1 MALTR
6 ENARDEIQ
14 SLHKDP
20 KVVFGD
26 KAENITDV
34 TETDGGL
41 LCVCGLPFYAPI
53 CLALE
58 NDEVISRYLSEY
70 RGCDNLFSFSKGSV
84 RHFSGRDEISL
95 PKEISERLIGLAS
108 AVVCARGEIG
118 DEGEHIIDLKTPKI
132 GCHYDINLLLGNRTD
147 FPSPMMTTPKSAVDS
162 LGRGSFRAGAAKQV
176 LATRYTLNPEENGD
190 PANRQFYIYEDGRQI
205 FYSANV
211 RENVKT
217 AVCRHM
223 RNRTVIEYETE
234 CGLKIK
240 RTIFILPQDNG
251 MPEATEA

>member
-58 NDEVISRYLSEY
+58 NDEVISRYLS
-70 RGCDNLFSFSKGSV
+70 
-84 RHFSGRDEISL
+84 
-95 PKEISERLIGLAS
+95 
-108 AVVCARGEIG
+108 
-118 DEGEHIIDLKTPKI
+118 
-132 GCHYDINLLLGNRTD
+132 
-147 FPSPMMTTPKSAVDS
+147 
-162 LGRGSFRAGAAKQV
+162 
-176 LATRYTLNPEENGD
+176 
-190 PANRQFYIYEDGRQI
+190 
-205 FYSANV
+205 
-211 RENVKT
+211 
-217 AVCRHM
+217 
-223 RNRTVIEYETE
+223 
-234 CGLKIK
+234 
-240 RTIFILPQDNG
+240 
-251 MPEATEA
+251 

>member
-70 RGCDNLFSFSKGSV
+70 RGCDNLFSFSKDSV
-84 RHFSGRDEISL
+84 RHFSGRNEISL

-108 AVVCARGEIG
+108 AVVCARGRIG

-132 GCHYDINLLLGNRTD
+132 GCHYDCLLYTS
-147 FPSPMMTTPKSAVDS
+147 PSPRDTT
-162 LGRGSFRAGAAKQV
+162 
-176 LATRYTLNPEENGD
+176 
-190 PANRQFYIYEDGRQI
+190 
-205 FYSANV
+205 
-211 RENVKT
+211 
-217 AVCRHM
+217 
-223 RNRTVIEYETE
+223 
-234 CGLKIK
+234 
-240 RTIFILPQDNG
+240 
-251 MPEATEA
+251 

>member
-58 NDEVISRYLSEY
+58 NDEAISRYLSEY
-70 RGCDNLFSFSKGSV
+70 RGCDNLFSFS
-84 RHFSGRDEISL
+84 RLSL
-95 PKEISERLIGLAS
+95 
-108 AVVCARGEIG
+108 
-118 DEGEHIIDLKTPKI
+118 
-132 GCHYDINLLLGNRTD
+132 
-147 FPSPMMTTPKSAVDS
+147 
-162 LGRGSFRAGAAKQV
+162 
-176 LATRYTLNPEENGD
+176 TL
-190 PANRQFYIYEDGRQI
+190 
-205 FYSANV
+205 
-211 RENVKT
+211 
-217 AVCRHM
+217 
-223 RNRTVIEYETE
+223 
-234 CGLKIK
+234 
-240 RTIFILPQDNG
+240 
-251 MPEATEA
+251 

>member
-84 RHFSGRDEISL
+84 RHFSGMYEVVL
-95 PKEISERLIGLAS
+95 TKEISERLLGLAF
-108 AVVCARGEIG
+108 AIVCARGETG
-118 DEGEHIIDLKTPKI
+118 D
-132 GCHYDINLLLGNRTD
+132 
-147 FPSPMMTTPKSAVDS
+147 
-162 LGRGSFRAGAAKQV
+162 
-176 LATRYTLNPEENGD
+176 
-190 PANRQFYIYEDGRQI
+190 
-205 FYSANV
+205 
-211 RENVKT
+211 
-217 AVCRHM
+217 
-223 RNRTVIEYETE
+223 
-234 CGLKIK
+234 
-240 RTIFILPQDNG
+240 
-251 MPEATEA
+251 